1 MDAIDRL
8 NASGQP
14 CLMLISDAGGGEGPK
29 SLYIFE
35 RWCPLILTTQS
46 EHIVYTQFQCVAFAA
61 KHSIRVP
68 NMITLLSSQSLCL
81 SDHAISLVKV

>member
-1 MDAIDRL
+1 MDATDRL
-8 NASGQP
+8 NPSGQP

-46 EHIVYTQFQCVAFAA
+46 EHTVYTQFHVLLAVALAA
-61 KHSIRVP
+61 RRSIRVADML
-68 NMITLLSSQSLCL
+68 NLLSR
-81 SDHAISLVKV
+81 